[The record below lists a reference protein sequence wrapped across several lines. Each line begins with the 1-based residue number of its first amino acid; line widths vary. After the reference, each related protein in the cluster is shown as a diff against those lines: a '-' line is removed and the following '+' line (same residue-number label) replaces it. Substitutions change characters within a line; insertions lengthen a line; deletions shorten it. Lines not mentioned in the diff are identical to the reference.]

1 MDDRPPLWQTGERKY
16 WVAKAAIFL
25 FSSALAGVIVGMLVA
40 FANWHIGKLIVLS
53 SLGVCAVLLLLG
65 RAVEFVEELLE
76 LVERIFPGW
85 KSPK

>member
-1 MDDRPPLWQTGERKY
+1 MDERPPLWQSGERKY
-16 WVAKAAIFL
+16 WVVNAAIFL
-25 FSSALAGVIVGMLVA
+25 FSKALAGVIVGMLVA

-53 SLGVCAVLLLLG
+53 SLGVCAALLLLG
-65 RAVEFVEELLE
+65 RAVELVGELLE